1 MKTLPMK
8 AGTGWRAAADAAL
21 VMAIGMGFGRF
32 AFTAIYPHMI
42 DEGILNL
49 YGGSLAA
56 SANYAGYLL
65 GALLAVHAKAHSAHR
80 LCLWAMAGTAICLI
94 VLYEFEQMW
103 MIVTVRGLAGIFSA
117 LSMVAASLW
126 LLEQRKFQAGAPL
139 LYAAVGVG
147 IALSAELLVLGT
159 HFGLRSAELWLL
171 LGVVSLI
178 IGILAVPGLMA
189 SGSETPA
196 VPTAIAE
203 PGTATV
209 RPFPLVSIY
218 GLAGF
223 GYIITATY
231 LPLLVKTALPN
242 VDAAHVWAVFG
253 LGAAP
258 SCFLWHVLNKRLGTK
273 ISLVTN
279 LIVQAIGVGVPVL
292 IPSAIGY
299 LLSALLVGGSFMGTV
314 TIAMPA
320 AQGAAKQ
327 VPGNLM
333 AIMTFVY
340 GLGQISGPLVA
351 NIFYERFQSLSGSL
365 IAAAVA
371 LLAASLIATHFLIEK
386 D

>member
-8 AGTGWRAAADAAL
+8 AGAGWRAAADAAL

-65 GALLAVHAKAHSAHR
+65 GALLAVRAKAHSAHR
-80 LCLWAMAGTAICLI
+80 LCLWAMAGTSICLG
-94 VLYEFEQMW
+94 VLYEIEQMW
-103 MIVTVRGLAGIFSA
+103 IIVTVRGLAGIFSA

-159 HFGLRSAELWLL
+159 HFGLRSTELWLL
-171 LGVVSLI
+171 LGAVSLI
-178 IGILAVPGLMA
+178 IGLLAAPGLMA
-189 SGSETPA
+189 SGNETLA
-196 VPTAIAE
+196 TPTTIVG
-203 PGTATV
+203 PGTAIV
-209 RPFPLVSIY
+209 KPFPLVIIY

-258 SCFLWHVLNKRLGTK
+258 SCFLWHMLNKRLGTK

-292 IPSAIGY
+292 IPSAMGY

-327 VPGNLM
+327 APGNLM

-351 NIFYERFQSLSGSL
+351 NIFYDRFQSLSGSL

-371 LLAASLIATHFLIEK
+371 LVAASLISARFLIEK
-386 D
+386 G